1 VIQVPFFVVYLSERE
16 WKAMH
21 HLGPELIALLS
32 SGFVRTV
39 RMRYF
44 PNAYGELAQLMEDT
58 AVEYILKAAKR
69 FDPTKGAS
77 LKTYMSRA
85 CWNAFQDS
93 RKAFRSERKRRQNV
107 IYLDAP
113 VDNDEEGSSLHD
125 VKLKIVSEHND
136 NHTYTDRAIEKLSM
150 EDISS
155 CQVDYAMKFL
165 QTMDEKKRMVIEYAF
180 GLNGRQKLSRVQIG
194 EMFGMTPQGV
204 SNIISRYC
212 KAVRKKWE
220 EEWQYE
226 CAC

>member
-1 VIQVPFFVVYLSERE
+1 
-16 WKAMH
+16 MH
-21 HLGPELIALLS
+21 HLANDLIALLS
-32 SGFVRTV
+32 SGFVHNI

-44 PNAYGELAQLMEDT
+44 PNAYGELAQLMEET

-69 FDPTKGAS
+69 FDPKKGA
-77 LKTYMSRA
+77 LKAYMRKT
-85 CWNAFQDS
+85 CWMAFQDS

-113 VDNDEEGSSLHD
+113 VENDGENLSLHD
-125 VKLKIVSEHND
+125 VKLNIVSEHND

-194 EMFGMTPQGV
+194 EIIGMTPQGV

-212 KAVRKKWE
+212 KTVRKKWE
-220 EEWQYE
+220 EEWRHE